1 MLVKAAYIGV
11 IIIWST
17 TPLAIQWSSIGGGYL
32 FGVSARMLIGLFVL
46 YLLFKLTRSSLPR
59 TTCALK
65 VYVVSGMSIFAS
77 MTAVYWGAQF
87 IPSGWIAVVF
97 GLSPIF
103 TGVLSKVLYQ
113 QKSFSMLQLIGM
125 VCGLAGLITIFGNS
139 SDFNADAAWGI
150 LAVLVSTIIHA
161 LSAVVI
167 KRIDAPLTGMQATLG
182 GLTVAVPLFLIS
194 ILINSGQVSLDIP
207 SSAWGAIIYM
217 GVIATALGFS
227 LYYFILKNMDAIKVS
242 MITLITPVTALLLG
256 ALLNNEP
263 LTMPILLGAIL
274 VVAGLGIYEYE
285 KGLNRLIARLVNA
298 RSSCVS
304 KQ

>member
-1 MLVKAAYIGV
+1 MLVKTAYIGV

-32 FGVSARMLIGLFVL
+32 FAVSARMLIGLCVL
-46 YLLFKLTRSSLPR
+46 YLLFKLTKLSLPI
-59 TTCALK
+59 TKCALN
-65 VYVVSGMSIFAS
+65 VYIVGGMSIFIS
-77 MTAVYWGAQF
+77 MTFVYWGAQY

-113 QKSFSMLQLIGM
+113 QKSFSMLQLLGM
-125 VCGLAGLITIFGNS
+125 MCGLTGLITIFANS
-139 SDFNADAAWGI
+139 NDFNADTAWG
-150 LAVLVSTIIHA
+150 LFAVFVSTITHA

-167 KRIDAPLTGMQATLG
+167 KRINAPLTGVESTFG
-182 GLTVAVPLFLIS
+182 GLTVAVPLFLTAMFIRREE
-194 ILINSGQVSLDIP
+194 VSLDIP
-207 SSAWGAIIYM
+207 LLAWGAIIYM

-256 ALLNNEP
+256 TLLNNEP
-263 LTMPILLGAIL
+263 LTLSILLGAIL
-274 VVAGLGIYEYE
+274 VVAGLGVFEFE
-285 KGLNRLIARLVNA
+285 KDLNQWVAKLVKGG
-298 RSSCVS
+298 SSCVF
-304 KQ
+304 K